1 MMKTKIHH
9 KTWLAMAALAGMA
22 SLAQAQSSVTVF
34 GVLDVAVRQVK
45 GKDSMTMLVN
55 EGRSASRLGFR
66 GAEDL
71 GGGLK
76 ASFQLESAIN
86 PDDGT
91 VDAAFWQRR
100 ATVSLSG
107 EFGEIRL
114 GRHKFTDRVII
125 DDFDPFGTSGAPAL
139 TRIYSSL
146 GASVVNRAD
155 NQVGWYLP
163 ALGAWYGNV
172 EVAAGEGV
180 DSNKG
185 TAARLGYKTK
195 ALNVSAA
202 YGQHGVGSKLKT
214 ATVGAL
220 YDFGDFVLQGLYT
233 RNERG
238 SADQKILNLGGS
250 VKLGAQGKLI
260 GSFAKASGS
269 GTANDAKLFALG
281 YDHSLSKR
289 TTLYTTYARIENDGK
304 ASFSVGGSKGA
315 AAPVAGGN
323 STAYEVGVRHTF

>member
-1 MMKTKIHH
+1 MTMIRKN
-9 KTWLAMAALAGMA
+9 WLAMAALACVA
-22 SLAQAQSSVTVF
+22 SLAQAQSNVTVF
-34 GVLDVAVRQVK
+34 GVVDLAVRQVK
-45 GKDSMTMLVN
+45 GKESMSMLVN
-55 EGRSASRLGFR
+55 EGRSASRFGVR
-66 GAEDL
+66 GVEDL

-91 VDAAFWQRR
+91 ADAAFWQRR

-107 EFGEIRL
+107 DFGEVRM
-114 GRHKFTDRVII
+114 GRHKFTDRVIL

-139 TRIYSSL
+139 TRIYASL

-163 ALGAWYGNV
+163 AMGGLYGNV

-185 TAARLGYKTK
+185 TAARIGYKTK
-195 ALNVSAA
+195 GLNVSAA
-202 YGQHGVGSKLKT
+202 YGQHGEGTKLKT
-214 ATVGAL
+214 ATLGAL

-250 VKLGAQGKLI
+250 VKLGAQGRLI
-260 GSFAKASGS
+260 GSFGKASGS
-269 GTANDAKLFALG
+269 GKSSDAKLFALG
-281 YDHSLSKR
+281 YDYNLSKR
-289 TTLYTTYARIENDGK
+289 TTLYTTYARIENDGS
-304 ASFSVGGSKGA
+304 ATFSVSGTKGA
-315 AAPVAGGN
+315 AAPVAGGS
-323 STAYEVGVRHTF
+323 STGYEVGVRHTF